1 MTVAEVA
8 VDKTADKTF
17 SYLVPD
23 HLKAM
28 AGTRVRVPFRTT
40 ERTGTVVAV
49 QERASAR
56 PLRPLLAVLAE
67 EGISEAQ
74 VDLASFL
81 VDHYLNH
88 MPQAISA
95 LLPPPLAA
103 VRGHWRLLITS
114 QAADL
119 EAKRLTAKAPR
130 RSDLLG
136 RMAVGE
142 QPRPGESHL
151 ARTLATAGLIA
162 WEVGASDHSQKA
174 QSTPAAGHRLTAAQ
188 ERAVQRLAGGG
199 QSLLLGVTG
208 SGKTEV
214 YLEAMAQRL
223 ALGQSACL
231 LVPEIALTPQLVARV
246 RERFGDMVAVWH
258 SRLSSAERSR
268 AHQTIASGQARVVV
282 GARSAVFVPMSD
294 LGLVILDE
302 CHETSFQQ
310 EESPRYHAQD
320 VARFRLQASDGRLL
334 LGSATPDVVD
344 FHRAL
349 AGDLDLLTLDQRFGP
364 PLPQIEMV
372 DLRRF
377 GRTPLSLPLLEALRA
392 TLARGEQAI
401 LFLNRRGFHPLV
413 LCRDCGFAL
422 RCPHCQVA
430 MVIHL
435 PDRDAV
441 CHACGYV
448 QRPPSRCPQC
458 QGDHLQPLGLGTQRL
473 EAMVAEALPAAR
485 IVRLDQDSARQRG
498 AYEAIHQAVL
508 SHRADI
514 LIGTQMVAKGFDFPD
529 VSLVG
534 VVLADQALHFPD
546 YRAAERTFQL
556 VAQAAGRS
564 GRRQQGQVIVQSF
577 DPSHYALQAAAG
589 HDYRGF
595 ASQEL
600 AFRQEAVYPPFTR
613 LLLVGVSAEDEALA
627 RSGAQKAA
635 DLLRQDPELTV
646 LGPSPAL
653 RSKVRDRWRMQ
664 VLVKH
669 QDRTRLLEAGRQVQ
683 ELSWPAALRLGLAID
698 PLSIL

>member
-8 VDKTADKTF
+8 VDRVADKTF

-23 HLKAM
+23 HLEAT

-49 QERASAR
+49 EDRIAAFT
-56 PLRPLLAVLAE
+56 LRPLLAVLEGE
-67 EGISEAQ
+67 ELGAGLVPLAQ
-74 VDLASFL
+74 FL
-81 VDHYLNH
+81 VDHYLNR

-95 LLPPPLAA
+95 MLPPPPAA
-103 VRGHWRLLITS
+103 DRGHWRVTLTPEEA
-114 QAADL
+114 QAAV
-119 EAKRLTAKAPR
+119 ERLASRAPR
-130 RSDLLG
+130 QADLLARLALG
-136 RMAVGE
+136 Q
-142 QPRPGESHL
+142 QPMSGESQV
-151 ARTLATAGLIA
+151 ARRLSALGMIGWQVEAIA
-162 WEVGASDHSQKA
+162 PDRPTVK
-174 QSTPAAGHRLTAAQ
+174 TGHRLTASQ
-188 ERAVQRLAGGG
+188 ELAVKRLAGGG

-214 YLEAMAQRL
+214 YLEAIAQRL

-231 LVPEIALTPQLVARV
+231 LIPEISLTPQLLGRV
-246 RERFGDMVAVWH
+246 EERFGGLVAVWH
-258 SRLSSAERSR
+258 SRLSAGERSAAYAR
-268 AHQTIASGQARVVV
+268 LASGQARVAV
-282 GARSAVFVPMSD
+282 GARSAIFAPMTD

-310 EESPRYHAQD
+310 EESPRYHAQE
-320 VARFRLQASDGRLL
+320 VARFRLQASGGRLV

-344 FHRAL
+344 FQRAE
-349 AGDLDLLTLDQRFGP
+349 AGELELLTLDQRFGP

-377 GRTPLSLPLLEALRA
+377 GRTPLSLPLLEALKA
-392 TLARGEQAI
+392 TLARREQAI

-413 LCRDCGFAL
+413 LCRDCGFVL

-430 MVIHL
+430 MVVHL
-435 PDRDAV
+435 PAKDAH

-448 QRPPSRCPQC
+448 QRPPSSCPTC

-485 IVRLDQDSARQRG
+485 IVRLDQDSARVKG
-498 AYEAIHQAVL
+498 AYQAIHQAVK
-508 SHRADI
+508 SHQADI

-564 GRRQQGQVIVQSF
+564 GRRTQGQVIVQSF
-577 DPSHYALQAAAG
+577 DPSHYALQAAAN

-595 ASQEL
+595 AQQEL
-600 AFRQEAVYPPFTR
+600 AFRQEAVYPPFTH
-613 LLLVGVSAEDEALA
+613 LLLVGVSAEDRKVAEA
-627 RSGAQKAA
+627 GAAKAA
-635 DLLRQDPELTV
+635 EVVRRDRALTV
-646 LGPSPAL
+646 LGPAAAL
-653 RSKVRDRWRMQ
+653 RAKVRDRWRMQ

-669 QDRTRLLEAGRQVQ
+669 EERNRLLEAGRQVQ
-683 ELSWPAALRLGLAID
+683 ATAWPTAIRLGIVID
-698 PLSIL
+698 PLTIL